1 MLETEA
7 ASRPSNQQ
15 REFYMKIVQ
24 AAVLVLV
31 GALGAILYVKV
42 KGGPEPAAA
51 PAPAAIE
58 VEAHPLAA
66 QPAEAKPVEPEEPIA
81 PPIPDPP
88 VRRREP
94 KQAHARILTSS
105 LRRTEPLK
113 IEPLS
118 RPAEVTPPPP
128 QPSPVVNTP
137 IATAPPPAP
146 VVERAP
152 EPVEPP
158 APPPPPRQATLK
170 AGMLVPVR
178 LLETISSD
186 KNHPGDTFTATL
198 DAPLVVDGLVLA
210 ERGAR
215 VEGKVVESQ
224 QAGRVKGL
232 ASIALELT
240 RLSLSDGQHVEISTD
255 SFTKMGPESKGADAA
270 KIGGGAAL
278 GAIIGAVA
286 GGGKGA
292 AIGAGVGGAA
302 GTGTVLATRGK
313 SATLPIETK
322 ISFRI
327 NNLVTVTERRKRS

>member
-1 MLETEA
+1 
-7 ASRPSNQQ
+7 
-15 REFYMKIVQ
+15 MKIVQ

-42 KGGPEPAAA
+42 KGGPEPAA
-51 PAPAAIE
+51 PSAPAAIE
-58 VEAHPLAA
+58 VEAHPVVA
-66 QPAEAKPVEPEEPIA
+66 QPVEPEEPVA
-81 PPIPDPP
+81 PPIPDPA

-94 KQAHARILTSS
+94 KQAHPRILTSS
-105 LRRTEPLK
+105 LRRNEPRK

-118 RPAEVTPPPP
+118 RPADIHPAEVQPGPP
-128 QPSPVVNTP
+128 QPAPVVNAP
-137 IATAPPPAP
+137 IAAAPPAP

-158 APPPPPRQATLK
+158 APPPPPPPRQATLK

-178 LLETISSD
+178 LIETVSSD

-255 SFTKMGPESKGADAA
+255 SFTKMGPESKGSDAA

-302 GTGTVLATRGK
+302 GTGTVMATRGK
-313 SATLPIETK
+313 SATLPSETK

-327 NNLVTVTERRKRS
+327 NTSVTVTERRKRS